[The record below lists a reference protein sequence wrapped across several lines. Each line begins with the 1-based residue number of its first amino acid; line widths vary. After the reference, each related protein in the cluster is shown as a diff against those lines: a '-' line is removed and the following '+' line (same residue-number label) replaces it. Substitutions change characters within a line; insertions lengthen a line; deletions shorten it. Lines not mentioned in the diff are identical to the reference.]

1 MIDEVDD
8 MLAEVQRTIAT
19 RRANGDY
26 PIGLEA
32 QLEGT
37 VKSVHQTAPSTARV
51 AVQVAKIRDAVT
63 DIEGTSQP
71 TSRVPGGTTL
81 HSAAARVIGRHTDQL
96 AHHLRVVGETSASA
110 LEALQEVVEAQQ
122 LADARQLT
130 DVLAGVLDRL
140 AMVDELT
147 NRVSAIESQ
156 LVHLQTATTP
166 NPQ

>member
-1 MIDEVDD
+1 
-8 MLAEVQRTIAT
+8 
-19 RRANGDY
+19 
-26 PIGLEA
+26 
-32 QLEGT
+32 
-37 VKSVHQTAPSTARV
+37 
-51 AVQVAKIRDAVT
+51 
-63 DIEGTSQP
+63 
-71 TSRVPGGTTL
+71 
-81 HSAAARVIGRHTDQL
+81 
-96 AHHLRVVGETSASA
+96 VVGETSASA